1 MTHAHRSPTTDTYYG
16 LVLQYRI
23 EQRRDANGRPHD
35 TLILSYRGSDDKALW
50 YEHPPRRVE
59 HWLQYVAEYTK
70 DDVNHNTTT
79 LLEYIPLKIMQDFC
93 NRFAGI
99 NPKEPVK
106 KTEKAT
112 QEHEKQLANNRRRRK
127 ELDLP
132 LAVLLLADLDMVD
145 SSNVS
150 KTTKDDRVK
159 ALQLLLEHEGSTPWP
174 LVTVDKCSTWLP
186 GLSPHNQHACVREM
200 KRVLNWQKSLGL
212 EVDDDWWGDVTLE
225 NPPQHEPKLLIAM
238 HNEHRIF
245 ETVQCGAIIRAC
257 RACLQ
262 TRKCA
267 EVGMAVLLMIT
278 VALTVEEICA
288 LTFGDVVQLRDYIR
302 RHAVHIHAAHS
313 KDATKQNYRTVEY
326 GKSYKDRYLP
336 LAYVVSDYLQK
347 YGERATTYANVPGKK
362 RPQVAQLPLIPS
374 VNNIER
380 KMSPDVLRQAIN
392 DFLMPM
398 MPERAVPRED
408 VPLLS
413 ATKLLINTALQ
424 RMQDG
429 MEEEEIRRMRGMAPQ
444 LVSARHYNDFRNES
458 ELNKLGAIQ
467 DRWIAAACPEVQREQ
482 LAAHFASTQAG
493 VWTTDTPGT
502 CTMLDAIIRV
512 KACSDE
518 DIPDGGVVLQ
528 IGSLHGVYGRVDYNS
543 PKN

>member
-1 MTHAHRSPTTDTYYG
+1 MTHTHRSPTKDTYYG

-35 TLILSYRGSDDKALW
+35 TLILSYHGSDDKALC
-50 YEHPPRRVE
+50 YEHLPRRVE

-238 HNEHRIF
+238 HNEHRIL
-245 ETVQCGAIIRAC
+245 ETMQCGAIIRAC
-257 RACLQ
+257 RECLR
-262 TRKCA
+262 TRKCT
-267 EVGMAVLLMIT
+267 EVGMAVLLMLT
-278 VALTVEEICA
+278 LALSAEETCA
-288 LTFGDVVQLRDYIR
+288 LTFGDFAQLRDYKSRYIVHV
-302 RHAVHIHAAHS
+302 HAEH
-313 KDATKQNYRTVEY
+313 TKGERNYRTKEF

-336 LAYVVSDYLQK
+336 LAYAVSDYLLK
-347 YGERATTYANVPGKK
+347 YKVRATAYSSAPHKN
-362 RPQVAQLPLIPS
+362 RPQVAKLPLIPS
-374 VNNIER
+374 LDNFGR
-380 KMSPDVLRQAIN
+380 KMSPDVLRQAID
-392 DFLMPM
+392 DFLIPWMPK
-398 MPERAVPRED
+398 RVTPRKD
-408 VPLLS
+408 VPLPS
-413 ATKLLINTALQ
+413 PTKLLVNTALQ
-424 RMQDG
+424 RMRDG
-429 MEEEEIRRMRGMAPQ
+429 MHEEEIRRMCGKAPQ

-528 IGSLHGVYGRVDYNS
+528 IGSLHGVYGRVEYKVD
-543 PKN
+543 